1 MLDLHRI
8 LGSAASAGRLLAQA
22 SLLGAGLLLSGCGQ
36 KGPLFMPAAP
46 STVQPLA
53 IEASSSA
60 KPDRNDAQA
69 ER

>member
-36 KGPLFMPAAP
+36 KGPLFLPADSSKTP
-46 STVQPLA
+46 PLA
-53 IEASSSA
+53 IEASSNA
-60 KPDRNDAQA
+60 KPGRNDVQA

>member
-8 LGSAASAGRLLAQA
+8 LGAAASAGRLLAQA

-36 KGPLFMPAAP
+36 KGPLFMPADP

-53 IEASSSA
+53 IEASSA